1 MTPYEIIEDIKSDR
15 IKKVIFDGD
24 TGADGDDQFALALA
38 LRSPKMNVVAANSA
52 PFNDDSAD
60 MAAAGKLENDEIIK
74 AAGMTGQVVS
84 CCGSPDFITRTG
96 LPMHSE
102 AADNIIKICRESDE
116 PVYIVI
122 SGCCTNAAC
131 ALALAPDIADKLI
144 VLWLGLD
151 NLDGQR
157 NTCEYNY
164 HNDVEGGKLL
174 FSLAKNMVL
183 AVAGKLVAPFQRSN
197 EQIMNLY
204 AHGDELCRW
213 LANRFCEISWAQ
225 GLWDYCADGVLAF
238 PDAFTYE
245 VVNTPI
251 FKKNGEIENFDP
263 NRQMVAI
270 NNVDVEHLMIEAL
283 KLMGVYKGSIF

>member
-1 MTPYEIIEDIKSDR
+1 MTPCEIIEDIKSDR

-24 TGADGDDQFALALA
+24 TGADGDDQFALGLA

-60 MAAAGKLENDEIIK
+60 MAAAGKSENDAIIA
-74 AAGMTGQVVS
+74 AAGMTGQVKS
-84 CCGSPDFITRTG
+84 FCGSPDYITRAGKPIT
-96 LPMHSE
+96 SE
-102 AADNIIKICRESDE
+102 AAENIINICRESDE
-116 PVYIVI
+116 PVYIII

-131 ALALAPDIADKLI
+131 ALALAPDIADKL
-144 VLWLGLD
+144 VVVWLGLD
-151 NLDGQR
+151 DLDDQR

-164 HNDVEGGKLL
+164 RNDIEGGKLL

-183 AVAGKLVAPFQRSN
+183 AVAGDLVAPFQRSN

-238 PDAFTYE
+238 PEAFTFE

-251 FKKNGEIENFDP
+251 FKENGEIESFDES
-263 NRQMVAI
+263 RQMVAI
-270 NNVDVEHLMIEAL
+270 RHVNSEYLMTEAL
-283 KLMGVYKGSIF
+283 KLMGVYKGDIF

>member
-15 IKKVIFDGD
+15 VKKVIFDGD
-24 TGADGDDQFALALA
+24 TGADGDDQFALGLA
-38 LRSPKMNVVAANSA
+38 LRSPRMNVVAANSA

-60 MAAAGKLENDEIIK
+60 MAAAGKMENDEIIK
-74 AAGMTGQVVS
+74 AAGMEGQVIS
-84 CCGSPDFITRTG
+84 CCGSPDYITRVG
-96 LPMHSE
+96 GPMTSE
-102 AADNIIKICRESDE
+102 AAENIIRICRESEE

-131 ALALAPDIADKLI
+131 ALALAPDIADKL
-144 VLWLGLD
+144 VVVWLGLD
-151 NLDGQR
+151 DLDDQR

-183 AVAGKLVAPFQRSN
+183 AVAGDLVAPFQRSD

-225 GLWDYCADGVLAF
+225 GLWDYCADGILAF
-238 PDAFTYE
+238 PEAFNFE

-251 FKKNGEIENFDP
+251 FKDNGEIECFDEE
-263 NRQMVAI
+263 RQMVAI
-270 NNVDVEHLMIEAL
+270 RQVNVEYLMTEAL
-283 KLMGVYKGSIF
+283 KLMGVYKGVIF